1 MKNAGNGRGA
11 FVEWP
16 IWNLYSFGVLGNE
29 SLGIKNTFDMN
40 LNYVLLN
47 DLVEVIVMEL
57 NDSILTMEC
66 ACADSRIS
74 AIWTTMTTPCQGGD
88 PNKYPNEKDM
98 QHFFFLNG
106 VRDGRY

>member
-1 MKNAGNGRGA
+1 MQEMGGEHLSNDRS
-11 FVEWP
+11 E
-16 IWNLYSFGVLGNE
+16 IYIDFGVLGNV
-29 SLGIKNTFDMN
+29 SSRIKNTFDMN

-74 AIWTTMTTPCQGGD
+74 AI
-88 PNKYPNEKDM
+88 
-98 QHFFFLNG
+98 
-106 VRDGRY
+106 